1 MSYRF
6 ARGAIATLALCGL
19 LQPATVSAEAASPI
33 RIDSCD
39 VKNINSQTGLGNLYV
54 NGKGYNF
61 FNVTFTN
68 TGTVTA
74 KQIVFQIEFDKSRY
88 VVGDAGS
95 YAPGDQVTHHLRDHG
110 SNVQAFARDGGSG
123 PTACS
128 VLSVTF
134 TDGTSWSAPATAL
147 PSPSPTASSRN
158 RL

>member
-1 MSYRF
+1 MFYRF
-6 ARGAIATLALCGL
+6 ASAAIAALAVRGL
-19 LQPATVSAEAASPI
+19 LQPATVFAQAASPI

-39 VKNINSQTGLGNLYV
+39 VKKLNSQTGLGNLYV

-74 KQIVFQIEFDKSRY
+74 KQVVFQIEFDKSRY

-134 TDGTSWSAPATAL
+134 GDGTSWNAPASGA
-147 PSPSPTASSRN
+147 PSPSPTASSKR
-158 RL
+158 